1 MINTSA
7 PEYLIKAPSERR
19 YYTMDFSNLMASSE
33 TLTLID
39 SITSEKRGG
48 GVSDLLIADS
58 GIISQTVGMWIQG
71 GSQFQTY
78 RVEVQVVTSAGQ
90 VLQGDGMLRVS
101 DK

>member
-19 YYTMDFSNLMASSE
+19 YYTMDFSNLMTTEE
-33 TLTLID
+33 TITLID

-48 GVSDLLIADS
+48 GISDLLIADS
-58 GIISQTVGMWIQG
+58 GIVGQTVGMWIQNG
-71 GSQFQTY
+71 TDFQTY
-78 RVEVQVVTSAGQ
+78 RVEVQITTSAGQ
-90 VLQGDGMLRVS
+90 VLQGDGLLRVS